1 MNHESLDAKEGGT
14 GFLPHGRGFKKAI
27 SGEIRDEMRRITNRF
42 FAMVMW
48 AIGLG

>member
-14 GFLPHGRGFKKAI
+14 GFLLLGQGFKKAI
-27 SGEIRDEMRRITNRF
+27 SGEIRDETRRINNRF